1 MKLIALIIALVLER
15 LATQLFHLRTLR
27 WLDYLI
33 DPLLNTLAR
42 ALRFP
47 AWLAAVTCLVVLSLP
62 VVLMRFGIGDALL
75 GVPFVMLSVVVLFF
89 SLGPED
95 IGEEVEAW
103 CRAAESGDDELRTQ
117 QAKAILE
124 CDPRPNSRMADAIF
138 IQGNNR
144 IFSVVFWFI
153 VLGPIGA
160 AAVRIADLIRRRALF
175 QLARAASDTD
185 ETTLNHGEDA
195 TAQASVA
202 AASDAIHSLLVWVPA
217 RITALS
223 YALAGSFDSGRE
235 AWSVGDSDE
244 LGARNDHLLANV
256 GSASLSFAVREDETD
271 TESRVREARQS
282 IRLVYRALIF
292 WAVAVAALTLFG
304 PAV

>member
-33 DPLLNTLAR
+33 DPLLNTMAR
-42 ALRFP
+42 TLRMHS
-47 AWLAAVTCLVVLSLP
+47 WLAAVTCLVVLVMP

-75 GVPFVMLSVVVLFF
+75 GVPYVVLSVIVLFF

-103 CRAAESGDDELRTQ
+103 CRAVESGDDELRRHH
-117 QAKAILE
+117 AKAILE
-124 CDPRPNSRMADAIF
+124 CDPRPNSRLADAIF

-144 IFSVVFWFI
+144 IFSVVFWFV

-175 QLARAASDTD
+175 QAARALHEAEEATLDSAADDTAD
-185 ETTLNHGEDA
+185 T
-195 TAQASVA
+195 SVA

-235 AWSVGDSDE
+235 AWSVGASEE
-244 LGARNDHLLANV
+244 LGVRNDHLLASV
-256 GSASLSFAVREDETD
+256 GSAALSFTAREEETD
-271 TESRVREARQS
+271 NESRVREARQS

-292 WAVAVAALTLFG
+292 WAVTVAALTLFG